1 MRRISAGSE
10 CVVAA
15 ALLLAACGCGQQASE
30 QPAAAA
36 GSTAG
41 TADAAAV
48 KPVALRAADEPQSQQ
63 LAEQV
68 RQAVAHLDAAA
79 LTKLASD
86 EAFADRVLRGTD
98 VSGGERREA
107 VEGLSGTLQ
116 EIFTGV
122 VQGCTNG
129 GSYSFVRLV
138 PRGGE
143 FRPLFRL
150 CLPELS
156 GINYHELVV
165 VQTADGA
172 KIADVDVYLS
182 GECVSE
188 SLRRLVLPALAASN
202 RGLKAS
208 LSASEVQLL
217 EFSDDVREIG
227 NLQRSG
233 QPKSALELF
242 RRLPTVVQESEPLRR
257 LKVRI
262 CRNLGPD
269 ELAEALQQL
278 FQATAAEPG
287 AGFAE
292 VERLELLGQ
301 HAEVAAAVD
310 RLREQ
315 TGDPYLG
322 LLKIESLLK
331 LDRGAEAAEAV
342 AAAKAVSEGDAD
354 VALTDLRV
362 RLHRRDFAGVAEL
375 LEGMQQ
381 SPDGAAEIPEYQEFL
396 RSEAGQAWLQ
406 RQKTQSESP

>member
-1 MRRISAGSE
+1 
-10 CVVAA
+10 VAA

-98 VSGGERREA
+98 VSGSERREA

>member
-98 VSGGERREA
+98 VSGSERREA

-129 GSYSFVRLV
+129 GSYSFVRMV

-165 VQTADGA
+165 VQTAEGA

>member
-48 KPVALRAADEPQSQQ
+48 KPVALRAADEAQSQQ

-129 GSYSFVRLV
+129 GSYSFVRMV

-165 VQTADGA
+165 VQTAEGA

-202 RGLKAS
+202 RGLQAS